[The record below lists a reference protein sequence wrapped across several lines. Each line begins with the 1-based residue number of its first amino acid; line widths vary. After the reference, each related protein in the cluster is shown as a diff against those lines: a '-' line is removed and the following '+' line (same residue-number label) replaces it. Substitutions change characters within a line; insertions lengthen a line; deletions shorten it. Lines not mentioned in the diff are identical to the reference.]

1 MHFGM
6 KNYLKNNR
14 YYTTKHSLNRMI
26 YSLISKYM
34 PKKKRVDHNP
44 FPMAKK
50 IIINLP

>member
-14 YYTTKHSLNRMI
+14 YYTTKHSLNRII

-34 PKKKRVDHNP
+34 PKKK
-44 FPMAKK
+44 KS
-50 IIINLP
+50 